1 MNSGNKSYAD
11 ILKGTYAGLNPKL
24 DVQKVVKKS
33 QRVRLSES
41 AKSNLRAAI
50 NGEAMVKS
58 DKATNPVVSVY
69 EPVKT
74 LMEMTRPLVL
84 ASASAGIL
92 PNFVMDERHFMQS
105 SVNSAGVRLLK
116 PNELVDT
123 FREGKK
129 ENPIDVCDSDH
140 DEDTKGFGQL
150 REIEMQPMYELDE
163 VAKNSDFNQSV
174 NH

>member
-1 MNSGNKSYAD
+1 MLNMCAHTQFRNTKVEKIFEKSKKSTAMNSGKKSYAD

-24 DVQKVVKKS
+24 DAQKLVKKY

-69 EPVKT
+69 DPVKT

-92 PNFVMDERHFMQS
+92 PSFVMDDRQFMQS
-105 SVNSAGVRLLK
+105 SVNSAGVHLLK
-116 PNELVDT
+116 PNEIGAI
-123 FREGKK
+123 EGKVWRK
-129 ENPIDVCDSDH
+129 IQS
-140 DEDTKGFGQL
+140 
-150 REIEMQPMYELDE
+150 MY
-163 VAKNSDFNQSV
+163 VMNQMR
-174 NH
+174 NKL